1 MLNAD
6 GERGRRMTTRQLTY
20 NQDTDTW
27 CYGIWVEG
35 KFITRACGG
44 SDKKDEI
51 IRQFED
57 ELKIN

>member
-1 MLNAD
+1 
-6 GERGRRMTTRQLTY
+6 MTTRQLTY

-35 KFITRACGG
+35 NFITRACGG

-51 IRQFED
+51 IRQFEE